1 MNNVTF
7 TFHLVLYLY
16 ISPTSQEKEA
26 WERDILIDQY
36 HKQDLDNRSVYQSG
50 QLDSEVRNTGWF
62 F

>member
-16 ISPTSQEKEA
+16 ISPISQEKEA
-26 WERDILIDQY
+26 WGHGTLIDQY

-50 QLDSEVRNTGWF
+50 QLDSEVRNMNRE
-62 F
+62 

>member
-7 TFHLVLYLY
+7 TFHLVLFLY
-16 ISPTSQEKEA
+16 ISATSQEKEA

-50 QLDSEVRNTGWF
+50 QLDSEVRNRNRE
-62 F
+62 